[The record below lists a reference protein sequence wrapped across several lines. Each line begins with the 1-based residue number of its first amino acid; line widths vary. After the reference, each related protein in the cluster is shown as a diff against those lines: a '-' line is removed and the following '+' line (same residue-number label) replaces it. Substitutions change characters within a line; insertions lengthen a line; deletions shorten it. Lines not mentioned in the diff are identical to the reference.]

1 MNIKEI
7 RELIQ
12 LIEESAVEEFEME
25 KAGVRIRVKKTLVS
39 PLKNSIKNLQLS
51 SEDIPKT
58 EIEVLEFPTE
68 ETESNQIFK
77 SPIVGTFYVTPKP
90 DAEPF
95 VKIGDPVSKGT
106 VLCVIEAMKIFNQIE
121 SDIDGVIVNV
131 LVESGQ
137 PVEYGQPLFAIQ
149 VAN

>member
-25 KAGVRIRVKKTLVS
+25 RSGVRIRVRKTLIS
-39 PLKNSIKNLQLS
+39 SLKDSTKNLQLS
-51 SEDIPKT
+51 GEDTPKT
-58 EIEVLEFPTE
+58 EVEVLEVPTE
-68 ETESNQIFK
+68 KTQSNEIFE
-77 SPIVGTFYVTPKP
+77 SPIVGTFYLTPKP

-106 VLCVIEAMKIFNQIE
+106 VLCIIEAMKIFNQIE
-121 SDIDGVIVNV
+121 SDIDGVITNI

-137 PVEYGQPLFAIQ
+137 PVEYGQPLFEIQ
-149 VAN
+149 ETD

>member
-90 DAEPF
+90 DAE
-95 VKIGDPVSKGT
+95 
-106 VLCVIEAMKIFNQIE
+106 AMKIFNQIE